1 MSHRQVLM
9 NFVQHDL
16 EPLYKAWRRYKA
28 FLMRFPCHGLSK
40 ECQLEVF
47 LNGLNP
53 STREWVERGDGTT
66 TFYQLSID
74 EAYWVLEDMVEY
86 NEWCCNCPNNDHVW
100 EDNYNNLEQNFDTYT
115 QGPNDEILE
124 DFQEFNIEEEPHQM
138 AQPSSLEVL
147 MMEFMAKNDVL
158 IQSQASSL
166 LKLEN
171 QFELLVNE
179 LSDKPYEMLGSD
191 MENSKEE
198 EESEKVILRSGDE
211 FEMLGESFERLQAP
225 TSIQNSEEK
234 DEEASFSSLSACV
247 AAHNAATFSQQ
258 NHPDFDKIQQQK
270 VSIPQPSESLAM
282 EAYTY
287 KDPFWPLPPPPP
299 LAWYLGIHHV
309 YSSKSS
315 KVEHLAYSIPYLA
328 KLEGVHNK
336 DPFVRAYATLYG
348 RKPLFDECFSKSQAD
363 DFKSSASWEATQAF

>member
-1 MSHRQVLM
+1 
-9 NFVQHDL
+9 
-16 EPLYKAWRRYKA
+16 
-28 FLMRFPCHGLSK
+28 
-40 ECQLEVF
+40 
-47 LNGLNP
+47 
-53 STREWVERGDGTT
+53 
-66 TFYQLSID
+66 
-74 EAYWVLEDMVEY
+74 
-86 NEWCCNCPNNDHVW
+86 
-100 EDNYNNLEQNFDTYT
+100 
-115 QGPNDEILE
+115 
-124 DFQEFNIEEEPHQM
+124 
-138 AQPSSLEVL
+138 
-147 MMEFMAKNDVL
+147 MAKNDVL

-198 EESEKVILRSGDE
+198 EESENVILRSGYE
-211 FEMLGESFERLQAP
+211 LEMLGKSFERLQEP
-225 TSIQNSEEK
+225 ISIQISEEN
-234 DEEASFSSLSACV
+234 DEEASISSMSTFI

-258 NHPDFDKIQQQK
+258 NHPDFDKNQQQK
-270 VSIPQPSESLAM
+270 VSIPQPSESLAV

-299 LAWYLGIHHV
+299 LAC
-309 YSSKSS
+309 SS

-348 RKPLFDECFSKSQAD
+348 RKPLFDECFSKSQAN